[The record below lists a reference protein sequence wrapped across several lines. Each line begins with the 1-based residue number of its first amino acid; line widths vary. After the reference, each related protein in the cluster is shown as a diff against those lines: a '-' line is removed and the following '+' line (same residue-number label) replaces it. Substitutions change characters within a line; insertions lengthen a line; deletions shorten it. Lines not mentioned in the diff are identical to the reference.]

1 MAGQPVTDVIQRLV
15 IILIRLAVRQ
25 AVPIRQ
31 ALVPAVP
38 TRFPTAAADL
48 AEDVNPVV
56 IHLLQTGV
64 PFTQPATGIA
74 AKTGLSILV
83 IHAAAGQDALQAE
96 AAPLAEVT
104 ICFGVVI
111 IIVIIAAAWLLLV
124 TIAPTIP
131 HIPDVHLQ
139 EVLLYFYVVSD
150 QVIAM
155 TTRTM
160 VLSMIAVTNK
170 KAPLLILETR
180 LFFTPDKENSFY
192 NSQWHGG
199 QARR

>member
-1 MAGQPVTDVIQRLV
+1 MRLV
-15 IILIRLAVRQ
+15 VRQ
-25 AVPIRQ
+25 AVQTKPD
-31 ALVPAVP
+31 VPADLIP
-38 TRFPTAAADL
+38 FRMAAAVL
-48 AEDVNPVV
+48 VHDVNLVV
-56 IHLLQTGV
+56 THLLQTGV
-64 PFTQPATGIA
+64 PSTQPATGIA

-170 KAPLLILETR
+170 KSPLLILETGI
-180 LFFTPDKENSFY
+180 FY
-192 NSQWHGG
+192 
-199 QARR
+199 AR